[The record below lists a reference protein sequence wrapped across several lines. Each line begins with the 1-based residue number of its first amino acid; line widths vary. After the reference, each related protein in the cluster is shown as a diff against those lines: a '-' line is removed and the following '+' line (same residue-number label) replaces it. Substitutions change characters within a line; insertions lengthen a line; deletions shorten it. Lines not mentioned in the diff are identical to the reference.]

1 MAQKLTGIYLFWFSS
16 AGLKDSDNFFFTN
29 NILKAMLK
37 DVKSKLVLL
46 CNARLNVN
54 VAYHS
59 KDKEVKRYNLTI

>member
-1 MAQKLTGIYLFWFSS
+1 
-16 AGLKDSDNFFFTN
+16 
-29 NILKAMLK
+29 MLK

-59 KDKEVKRYNLTI
+59 KDKEVERYKLTIWQIDKTIFPSVGFMPL

>member
-1 MAQKLTGIYLFWFSS
+1 
-16 AGLKDSDNFFFTN
+16 
-29 NILKAMLK
+29 MLK

-59 KDKEVKRYNLTI
+59 KDKEIKSYNLAL

>member
-1 MAQKLTGIYLFWFSS
+1 
-16 AGLKDSDNFFFTN
+16 
-29 NILKAMLK
+29 MLK

-59 KDKEVKRYNLTI
+59 KDKEVKRYNLAIWQIDKTIFPGVGLMPL

>member
-1 MAQKLTGIYLFWFSS
+1 
-16 AGLKDSDNFFFTN
+16 
-29 NILKAMLK
+29 MLK

-59 KDKEVKRYNLTI
+59 KNKEVKRYNLAV